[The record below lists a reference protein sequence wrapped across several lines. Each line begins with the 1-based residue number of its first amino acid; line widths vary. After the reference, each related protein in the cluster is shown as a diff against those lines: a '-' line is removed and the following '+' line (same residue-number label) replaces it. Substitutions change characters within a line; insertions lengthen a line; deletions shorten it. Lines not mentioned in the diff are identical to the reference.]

1 MLTTL
6 GALVVLVL
14 SLHTGSLFTIRSRRE
29 PVQHTL
35 GVLALYAVLF
45 PYVFRTSEH
54 WYGVPMQLM
63 VAVMVTALD
72 WFSFHEDMTRFS
84 EADMCIFGNCRENA
98 RITGHLA
105 HWADVAGLAV
115 ILWPLFDSKDVRAA
129 ALGVLAAYGA
139 MGSAAIERSTR
150 PGGDSD
156 LTGKTDPEKCRH
168 ARIMSSVWRGGLN
181 DLITALGVMAAWQA
195 LFTCEKDR
203 CTAKHFP
210 LSLLTGHVRDLFSK
224 SPFIAVAVGRLVLSL
239 LMVVG
244 PQYANFVN
252 TSYQHGRLRAEEYG
266 LPSCF
271 DDPDQQTQEFNA
283 EEITPA
289 SPRA

>member
-1 MLTTL
+1 M
-6 GALVVLVL
+6 LVL
-14 SLHTGSLFTIRSRRE
+14 SLHSGSLFTLRSRRE

-84 EADMCIFGNCRENA
+84 EANLCIFGNCRENA

-105 HWADVAGLAV
+105 HWADVAGLAL
-115 ILWPLFDSKDVRAA
+115 ILWPMLDSKDARVA
-129 ALGVLAAYGA
+129 ALSGFAAYGV

-150 PGGDSD
+150 PGGESD
-156 LTGKTDPEKCRH
+156 LRGKTDAEKCRR

-195 LFTCEKDR
+195 IFTCKQGR
-203 CTAKHFP
+203 CTARHFP
-210 LSLLTGHVRDLFSK
+210 LSLLSGHVRDQFSG
-224 SPFIAVAVGRLVLSL
+224 SPLLAVTLGRLALSI

-252 TSYQHGRLRAEEYG
+252 TSYQHGRLRADEYG
-266 LPSCF
+266 LPACF
-271 DDPDQQTQEFNA
+271 DDPDRQA
-283 EEITPA
+283 
-289 SPRA
+289 